1 MRPCITEA
9 VTSHAPRTKKP
20 GVGTACFS
28 QATLH
33 NPLQLLE
40 HAASVPRS
48 CAHLLGTGGG
58 VLEVAVDQVG
68 EVIIRV
74 VAVATSAAS
83 SSGGLVA
90 LGQLA
95 DAGDAVRAKLVDDV
109 GKKILQL
116 LLLAVAGNDVGVGGD
131 GRLHLGV
138 GEVDH
143 GAVSL
148 EQVDLL
154 DGGDVVDAQAL
165 QGALEALI
173 VGAHVL
179 VDSLALAADG
189 TLAAGAAAVTEAS
202 GKLGACSTDLAVHSG
217 DGGIH
222 R

>member
-74 VAVATSAAS
+74 VAVLQNTPPVSDWVQQCCTPAMSTYATSAAS

-116 LLLAVAGNDVGVGGD
+116 W
-131 GRLHLGV
+131 
-138 GEVDH
+138 
-143 GAVSL
+143 
-148 EQVDLL
+148 
-154 DGGDVVDAQAL
+154 
-165 QGALEALI
+165 
-173 VGAHVL
+173 
-179 VDSLALAADG
+179 
-189 TLAAGAAAVTEAS
+189 
-202 GKLGACSTDLAVHSG
+202 
-217 DGGIH
+217 
-222 R
+222 